1 MTGDRVVVVG
11 GGLAGMAAAIELAE
25 GGLPVTLL
33 ESRPWLG
40 GATWSFGRH
49 GLTIDNGQHAFL
61 RCFAAYR
68 DLLER
73 LGVGGGVHVQD
84 RLDLTVLAEDGPQ
97 RIRRSG
103 WPAPLHLARTLAGF
117 RTLSRAERL
126 AVVPAVMTMWL
137 NDLSGPGQGDGSVA
151 SWLSRHGQDTRSRTQ
166 FWESFLVPILN
177 ATSKQADL
185 GTAAAMINA
194 ALLSRRSQA
203 DIGITSVPLR
213 DLHGGPAS
221 RLLARL
227 GADVRVGASVTAIRH
242 EPGGGFSV
250 QIGPEIAEGQPRQLS
265 FGQSDHD
272 VVKAAGVVLAVPAWS
287 AAALVP
293 PELSGEAAAWNRL
306 RPSPVVSIHVMY
318 GSRIT
323 ELPFA
328 VSTDS
333 PLRWVADKTKP
344 AGLHTGQYL
353 AASIPAAD
361 EYVDAPAARIRERFL
376 PALEQLFPAAAS
388 AQVEDFFVT
397 RERRATFRP
406 VPGSVGL
413 RPDQE
418 TQLPGFALAG
428 AWTKT
433 GWPDTMEGA
442 VRSGR
447 LAAECVLR
455 AIARAADAAEARAA
469 RPDARLPDPVGA
481 MRTPAARRVIAPAAP
496 LKLSVEGRPR
506 TATDVSVARP
516 AEHVPARGSSGKA
529 VAVSES
535 DAASDSDI
543 AAGSDVAP
551 ASGVAAGSDVA
562 AGPVVANGSDAA
574 SESTLSGVSVA
585 RVSVAGQSVEG
596 GATAEPATAPGAAET
611 ATTAAP
617 RSPAPCEA
625 GKPVRRRPA
634 KGELA
639 HRADKPVALAVPDT
653 AAEHAEAARP

>member
-11 GGLAGMAAAIELAE
+11 GGLAGMAAAIDLAE
-25 GGLPVTLL
+25 GGVPVTLL

-40 GATWSFGRH
+40 GATWSFGRR

-68 DLLER
+68 DLLAR

-84 RLDLTVLAEDGPQ
+84 RLDLTVLAEDRAQ

-103 WPAPLHLARTLAGF
+103 WPAPLHLARTLASF
-117 RTLSRAERL
+117 RILSRAERL

-166 FWESFLVPILN
+166 FWEAFLVPILN

-194 ALLSRRSQA
+194 ALLSKRSHA

-227 GADVRVGASVTAIRH
+227 GADVRVAASVTAIRR
-242 EPGGGFSV
+242 EPGGGYSV

-272 VVKAAGVVLAVPAWS
+272 VIKAAGVVLAVPAWS

-318 GSRIT
+318 DSRVT

-333 PLRWVADKTKP
+333 PLRWVADKTKS

-406 VPGSVGL
+406 VPESVGL

-455 AIARAADAAEARAA
+455 AIARAAAAEARAA
-469 RPDARLPDPVGA
+469 GPDARLPEPVGA
-481 MRTPAARRVIAPAAP
+481 MRTPLARRVSAPAAP
-496 LKLSVEGRPR
+496 LKLSVEGRRR
-506 TATDVSVARP
+506 TPADVSVARP
-516 AEHVPARGSSGKA
+516 PEHVPASGLSGKA
-529 VAVSES
+529 VAATEAEVVS
-535 DAASDSDI
+535 
-543 AAGSDVAP
+543 
-551 ASGVAAGSDVA
+551 GSDVA
-562 AGPVVANGSDAA
+562 AGSVVVSGSNAA
-574 SESTLSGVSVA
+574 SESTVA
-585 RVSVAGQSVEG
+585 GVSVAGQSVEA
-596 GATAEPATAPGAAET
+596 GATAEPGTAPAPAEP

-617 RSPAPCEA
+617 RSPAACEA

-634 KGELA
+634 KGEQA
-639 HRADKPVALAVPDT
+639 HRPDKPVALAVPDT